1 MEKKRTLNWAVL
13 GTGGIAHSMGRAWA
27 AGGGRLYGAANRTR
41 SRAEAFAEEFGVKKV
56 YDSCEDLFADPAV
69 DVVYIATPHNTHFP
83 YIMKALESGKHVLAE
98 KAITLNS
105 GELAQAEALAARKGL
120 VLAEAMTIWH
130 MPLYKKLWP
139 MVERGDFGKVQMI
152 TVNFGAPK
160 PYDMSNRFFSR
171 NLAGGALLDL
181 GVYALSFA
189 RSFMSSQPDK
199 VDSQMRFAPGGTDEQ
214 ETILLM
220 NREGESASLAV
231 SLRAELPRTAVVSCE
246 KAYIEIPDY
255 TRPVRAFVVNSQ
267 TGERKEIREGERE
280 LALWYEKE
288 DMERAILEG
297 DTGEM
302 RASLTR
308 DVMEIMTRL
317 REDWGMRYPEEE

>member
-1 MEKKRTLNWAVL
+1 
-13 GTGGIAHSMGRAWA
+13 
-27 AGGGRLYGAANRTR
+27 
-41 SRAEAFAEEFGVKKV
+41 
-56 YDSCEDLFADPAV
+56 
-69 DVVYIATPHNTHFP
+69 
-83 YIMKALESGKHVLAE
+83 
-98 KAITLNS
+98 
-105 GELAQAEALAARKGL
+105 
-120 VLAEAMTIWH
+120 
-130 MPLYKKLWP
+130 
-139 MVERGDFGKVQMI
+139 MI

-220 NREGESASLAV
+220 NREGESASL
-231 SLRAELPRTAVVSCE
+231 VVSCE

-297 DTGEM
+297 DAGEM